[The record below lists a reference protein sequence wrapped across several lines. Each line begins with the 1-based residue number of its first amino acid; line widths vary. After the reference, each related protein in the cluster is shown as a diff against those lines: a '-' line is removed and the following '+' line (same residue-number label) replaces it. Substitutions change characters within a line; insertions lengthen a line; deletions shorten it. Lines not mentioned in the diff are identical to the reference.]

1 MKFLDRTQ
9 ELASLNN
16 KWIEYTPN
24 LIIVYGKRRVGK
36 TELIKQFIKDKP
48 AVYFLADKRTTTEH
62 LREVSRLLGAH
73 FKDFVLEKRGFGE
86 WIEVFQYLK
95 SRSHE
100 PFVFVIDEYP
110 YLVEVDRSISSVFQK
125 GWDEH
130 LKNTNIFFI
139 LCGSSISIMESE
151 ALTYKSPLYGRRTGQ
166 ILVQPLSFNESWK
179 FFPKQSFD
187 EFLGIYTITGG
198 LPSYL
203 IQLSSELSLK
213 ENILKKIFPNT
224 EFLHNEVEF
233 VLKEELREP
242 KNYLSILRAISM
254 GKRKFG
260 EIANETA
267 LEKNVLTKYLN
278 TLEHLKLIEKEVPV
292 TENNLLKSRKNLY
305 IITDN
310 FFRFWFQYV
319 FPYKSSL
326 EIEQFNEVLR
336 IVDESFPLL
345 QAATYEKVCREI
357 TWNLS
362 DKIFRFERVGK
373 WWEKEQEIDV
383 VGINRQTR
391 QILFGE
397 AKCSAKPVGTNIFEA
412 LKQKSRLVDW
422 EKNSRKE
429 YFILFSK
436 SGFTKEMLS
445 VAKKEKVFLVE
456 KDRLLTKVISV
467 ENLSVEKIQE
477 ENK

>member
-1 MKFLDRTQ
+1 MAKEVSSMKFLNRTQ
-9 ELASLNN
+9 ELASLDN
-16 KWIEYTPN
+16 KWNEHVPH
-24 LIIVYGKRRVGK
+24 LVVVYGRRRVGK
-36 TELIKQFIKDKP
+36 TELIKQFIKNKP
-48 AVYFLADKRTTTEH
+48 AVYFLADRRTTTEH
-62 LREVSRLLGAH
+62 LREVGRLFGAY

-86 WIEVFQYLK
+86 WMEVFQYLE
-95 SRSHE
+95 RYLHE

-139 LCGSSISIMESE
+139 MCGSSISMMESE

-166 ILVQPLSFNESWK
+166 ILVQPLSFHESWK

-198 LPSYL
+198 LPAYL
-203 IQLSSELSLK
+203 MQLSPELSLK

-292 TENNLLKSRKNLY
+292 TEKNLLKSRKSLY
-305 IITDN
+305 VITDN

-326 EIEQFNEVLR
+326 EIGQFNEVLR
-336 IVDESFPLL
+336 IINESFPLL
-345 QAATYEKVCREI
+345 QAATYEKVCREV

-362 DKIFRFERVGK
+362 HKIFQFERVGK

-383 VGINRQTR
+383 VGVNRQTG

-397 AKCSAKPVGTNIFEA
+397 AKWSVKPVGINIFEA
-412 LKQKSRLVDW
+412 LKRKAHLVDW
-422 EKNSRKE
+422 EQNSRKE
-429 YFILFSK
+429 HFILFSRN
-436 SGFTKEMLS
+436 GFTKEMLN
-445 VAKKEKVFLVE
+445 VAKKENVFLVE
-456 KDRLLTKVISV
+456 KDRLLEGGK
-467 ENLSVEKIQE
+467 
-477 ENK
+477 